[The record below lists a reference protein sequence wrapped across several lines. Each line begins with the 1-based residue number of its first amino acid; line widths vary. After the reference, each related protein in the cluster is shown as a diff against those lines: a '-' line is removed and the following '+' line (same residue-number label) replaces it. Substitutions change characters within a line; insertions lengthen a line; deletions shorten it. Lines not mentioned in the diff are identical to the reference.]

1 MHIFYKGYC
10 GTEGWLTSTLSRQA
24 SHLYDYVVTITAWRS
39 CFPKVWTVWR
49 DRHNVRRLLRNG
61 DLVYIDVES
70 YGQHGLTDICI
81 DGINLDIAEQ
91 RVDLHRR
98 RVVRLSVNICIWS
111 RRHDYL
117 RNASSHAVLQVWKI
131 HMYRITQWRVCC
143 FTKVWPVWRD

>member
-1 MHIFYKGYC
+1 MGLKSGFDCDRHTFLFKRSAHSARPGI
-10 GTEGWLTSTLSRQA
+10 A
-24 SHLYDYVVTITAWRS
+24 AWRS

-49 DRHNVRRLLRNG
+49 DRHDVRRLLRNG

-98 RVVRLSVNICIWS
+98 RVVRLSVNICI
-111 RRHDYL
+111 
-117 RNASSHAVLQVWKI
+117 
-131 HMYRITQWRVCC
+131 
-143 FTKVWPVWRD
+143 